1 MVGEAAARE
10 SGTGCAMT
18 ATGPVI
24 AHPCPLD
31 RRQGVRYV
39 CWLALP
45 SEDNPLFAGP
55 IFSREALTSPRQ
67 LRHFLIRSGYVA
79 ALFVLMYTAG
89 QAMFGWQQVRSMGD
103 VARFGSLVFQI
114 FSLVQLSLVLFFAL
128 LFGASSVAQEKDRQT
143 LILLLMT
150 DLRNHELVLGKLFAG
165 LLIVMVLV
173 LASMPVL
180 FLVVLLG
187 GVGIDQ
193 VLWSLA
199 ICAAAAVTAGS
210 WGLLVAYWREKTFQT
225 LAISVLGFVIL
236 LGLVEGLVVAFGA
249 LGNGSSGAHW
259 AAHWAAHWIGLLN
272 PYRVLLGVLN
282 PLSDR
287 VRLEPAHV
295 EAWDFLLVMAAATV
309 AINGVTMLRLRVWNP
324 SRSFGGATGWAEEPA
339 GAGTEA
345 VGATPNLAAA
355 GSISVKPARS
365 VRRGTPRAR
374 KIWANPVVWREIC
387 TKAYGRK
394 ILVIKAAYV
403 VVAAL
408 IAVSVARTPVSGEL
422 VLGMISPA
430 GVGLVGLCLVS
441 LMLINAQAVTAL
453 TSERDGKTLELLLM
467 TDVTAKEFIYGKLG
481 GIFYN
486 TKELI
491 VIPLGLAAYV
501 LYSRAAPVD
510 PFVEVVVYV
519 GAGFLVLVV
528 FSAMLGL
535 HSGLS
540 FERSRTAI
548 ANSLGTIFFLFIGIF
563 IFMLLLVEARSSFA
577 QQFASFV
584 VFILAGS
591 IALYASLSHRNPS
604 PALMLSA
611 GMLPFLTFYAITEF
625 LLQGSLGVCL
635 SIAAAYGFTTL
646 AMIVP
651 AVSEFDVALGRTTLD
666 KG

>member
-1 MVGEAAARE
+1 
-10 SGTGCAMT
+10 
-18 ATGPVI
+18 
-24 AHPCPLD
+24 
-31 RRQGVRYV
+31 
-39 CWLALP
+39 
-45 SEDNPLFAGP
+45 LFAGP
-55 IFSREALTSPRQ
+55 LFSREVLTSPRQ

-103 VARFGSLVFQI
+103 VARFGALVFQI

-128 LFGASSVAQEKDRQT
+128 LFGASGVAQEKDRHT

-150 DLRNHELVLGKLFAG
+150 DMRNHELVLGKLFAS
-165 LLIVMVLV
+165 LLMVMVLV
-173 LASMPVL
+173 LASMPVF
-180 FLVVLLG
+180 FLVLLLG
-187 GVGIDQ
+187 GVSIDQ

-199 ICAAAAVTAGS
+199 ICGASALTAGS

-236 LGLVEGLVVAFGA
+236 LGVVEGLVVALGA
-249 LGNGSSGAHW
+249 VPGGSVV
-259 AAHWAAHWIGLLN
+259 AHWIGLLN
-272 PYRVLLGVLN
+272 PYRVLIGVLN
-282 PLSDR
+282 PLSGHYG
-287 VRLEPAHV
+287 LEPAHV
-295 EAWDFLLVMAAATV
+295 AAWDFLLVMAAAAV
-309 AINGVTMLRLRVWNP
+309 VINGITILRLRVWNP
-324 SRSFGGATGWAEEPA
+324 SRSFAGGLAWGEDAVRPVVAALDATGQP
-339 GAGTEA
+339 
-345 VGATPNLAAA
+345 VTPSGSTSAAA
-355 GSISVKPARS
+355 AR
-365 VRRGTPRAR
+365 TR
-374 KIWANPVVWREIC
+374 KIWANPVIWREIC

-403 VVAAL
+403 VVAAF
-408 IAVSVARTPVSGEL
+408 IAFSVAQQPATSGEL

-430 GVGLVGLCLVS
+430 GVGLVGLCLIS

-491 VIPLGLAAYV
+491 LIPLCLAAYV
-501 LYSRAAPVD
+501 LYSRSAAVD
-510 PFVEVVVYV
+510 QFAEVTAYV
-519 GAGFLVLVV
+519 AAGFAVLVV

-604 PALMLSA
+604 AALMLSA

-625 LLQGSLGVCL
+625 LLQGSLGVCI

>member
-1 MVGEAAARE
+1 LAF
-10 SGTGCAMT
+10 
-18 ATGPVI
+18 
-24 AHPCPLD
+24 HP
-31 RRQGVRYV
+31 
-39 CWLALP
+39 
-45 SEDNPLFAGP
+45 EDGPLFAGP

-89 QAMFGWQQVRSMGD
+89 QAMFGWQQVRSIGD

-128 LFGASSVAQEKDRQT
+128 LFGASGVAQEKDRGT

-150 DLRNHELVLGKLFAG
+150 DMRNHELVLGKLFAG
-165 LLIVMVLV
+165 LLMVMVLI
-173 LASMPVL
+173 LASVPVL
-180 FLVVLLG
+180 FLVLLLG

-193 VLWSLA
+193 VLWSLV
-199 ICAAAAVTAGS
+199 ICAASALTAGS

-236 LGLVEGLVVAFGA
+236 LGVVEGLVTGLDSLSA
-249 LGNGSSGAHW
+249 SST

-272 PYRVLLGVLN
+272 PYRVLLSVLN
-282 PLSDR
+282 PLAGRSG
-287 VRLEPAHV
+287 LEPAHV
-295 EAWDFLLVMAAATV
+295 AAWDFLLVMAVATLV
-309 AINGVTMLRLRVWNP
+309 INGITMLRLRIWNP
-324 SRSFGGATGWAEEPA
+324 SRSFEAPVGWQEETA
-339 GAGTEA
+339 ANSTDSEG
-345 VGATPNLAAA
+345 AAA
-355 GSISVKPARS
+355 DQALSGVAEVARTRPQS
-365 VRRGTPRAR
+365 TAKTRR
-374 KIWANPVVWREIC
+374 IWANPVVWREIC

-408 IAVSVARTPVSGEL
+408 IAFAIAQSPASSEL

-430 GVGLVGLCLVS
+430 GVGLVGLCLIS

-491 VIPLGLAAYV
+491 VIPLALAAYV
-501 LYSRAAPVD
+501 LYTRAGAAD
-510 PFVEVVVYV
+510 AFSEVCLYV
-519 GAGFLVLVV
+519 TLGFLVLVV
-528 FSAMLGL
+528 FSATLGL

-591 IALYASLSHRNPS
+591 IALYSSLSHKNPS
-604 PALMLSA
+604 AALMLSA
-611 GMLPFLTFYAITEF
+611 AVLPFLTFYAITEF

>member
-1 MVGEAAARE
+1 M
-10 SGTGCAMT
+10 
-18 ATGPVI
+18 
-24 AHPCPLD
+24 
-31 RRQGVRYV
+31 
-39 CWLALP
+39 
-45 SEDNPLFAGP
+45 FAGP
-55 IFSREALTSPRQ
+55 IFSREALTTPRQ

-128 LFGASSVAQEKDRQT
+128 LFGASGVAQEKDRHT

-150 DLRNHELVLGKLFAG
+150 DMRNHELVLGKLFAG
-165 LLIVMVLV
+165 LLMVMVLL
-173 LASMPVL
+173 LASLPVL
-180 FLVVLLG
+180 FLVALLG

-193 VLWSLA
+193 VIWSLA
-199 ICAAAAVTAGS
+199 ICAASAITAGS
-210 WGLLVAYWREKTFQT
+210 WGLLVAFWREKTFQT

-236 LGLVEGLVVAFGA
+236 LGVVEGLVAGLGA
-249 LGNGSSGAHW
+249 LSGN
-259 AAHWAAHWIGLLN
+259 AAAQTAAHWIGLLN
-272 PYRVLLGVLN
+272 PYRVMFGVLN
-282 PLSDR
+282 PLSR
-287 VRLEPAHV
+287 LSGLEPAHV
-295 EAWDFLLVMAAATV
+295 AAWDFLLVMAIAAV
-309 AINGVTMLRLRVWNP
+309 VINGVTMLRLRVWNP
-324 SRSFGGATGWAEEPA
+324 SRTFTAPTEWGEETASEATAAVSAEPELFQQA
-339 GAGTEA
+339 TRTARRKEA
-345 VGATPNLAAA
+345 RT
-355 GSISVKPARS
+355 
-365 VRRGTPRAR
+365 RR
-374 KIWANPVVWREIC
+374 IWANPVVWREIC

-408 IAVSVARTPVSGEL
+408 IAFAVAQSPASGDL

-430 GVGLVGLCLVS
+430 GVGLVGLCLIS

-467 TDVTAKEFIYGKLG
+467 TDVSAKEFIYGKLG
-481 GIFYN
+481 GILYN

-491 VIPLGLAAYV
+491 VIPLGLAGYV
-501 LYSRAAPVD
+501 LAMRATATD
-510 PFVEVVVYV
+510 QLAEICLYV
-519 GAGFLVLVV
+519 SLGFLVLVV
-528 FSAMLGL
+528 FSATLGL

-577 QQFASFV
+577 QQFASFL

-591 IALYASLSHRNPS
+591 IALYASLSHKNPS
-604 PALMLSA
+604 SALMLSA
-611 GMLPFLTFYAITEF
+611 GILPFLTFYAITEF

-635 SIAAAYGFTTL
+635 SITAAYGFTTL

>member
-1 MVGEAAARE
+1 
-10 SGTGCAMT
+10 
-18 ATGPVI
+18 
-24 AHPCPLD
+24 
-31 RRQGVRYV
+31 
-39 CWLALP
+39 
-45 SEDNPLFAGP
+45 
-55 IFSREALTSPRQ
+55 
-67 LRHFLIRSGYVA
+67 
-79 ALFVLMYTAG
+79 
-89 QAMFGWQQVRSMGD
+89 
-103 VARFGSLVFQI
+103 
-114 FSLVQLSLVLFFAL
+114 
-128 LFGASSVAQEKDRQT
+128 
-143 LILLLMT
+143 
-150 DLRNHELVLGKLFAG
+150 
-165 LLIVMVLV
+165 
-173 LASMPVL
+173 
-180 FLVVLLG
+180 
-187 GVGIDQ
+187 
-193 VLWSLA
+193 
-199 ICAAAAVTAGS
+199 
-210 WGLLVAYWREKTFQT
+210 
-225 LAISVLGFVIL
+225 
-236 LGLVEGLVVAFGA
+236 
-249 LGNGSSGAHW
+249 
-259 AAHWAAHWIGLLN
+259 
-272 PYRVLLGVLN
+272 
-282 PLSDR
+282 
-287 VRLEPAHV
+287 
-295 EAWDFLLVMAAATV
+295 
-309 AINGVTMLRLRVWNP
+309 
-324 SRSFGGATGWAEEPA
+324 
-339 GAGTEA
+339 
-345 VGATPNLAAA
+345 
-355 GSISVKPARS
+355 

-510 PFVEVVVYV
+510 PFVEVVV
-519 GAGFLVLVV
+519 
-528 FSAMLGL
+528 SAMLGL